1 MNDPKNWSFDVTT
14 ALHDDI
20 KGGGDYKTVR
30 SRIVLS
36 RTAYP
41 TYGLASDTAA
51 CLAVA
56 IHGGIPIETLPRY

>member
-1 MNDPKNWSFDVTT
+1 
-14 ALHDDI
+14 
-20 KGGGDYKTVR
+20 
-30 SRIVLS
+30 LS